1 MVFVVGFPLQHLP
14 LTSKMLGHRCMSSFG
29 LQVNLTPSSSL
40 ISTGRGVYLTG
51 LQVPGPAIVTINIDC
66 AH

>member
-1 MVFVVGFPLQHLP
+1 
-14 LTSKMLGHRCMSSFG
+14 MSSFG